1 MARKTIIDTHLSVAY
16 GLGDLRR
23 LRDELRLYLEG
34 RALPPEVTY
43 DLLTCAQEACK
54 NALRFA
60 DTPRGV
66 HASILLLPHEVV
78 VTVRDFG
85 GGLDALPSAS
95 LPDPPDPYSESGR
108 GLFLMAALMDRV
120 EFQVTNGTRVRL
132 HKLLP
137 LAGAAALEQAA

>member
-1 MARKTIIDTHLSVAY
+1 MPTDTPLSVAY
-16 GLGDLRR
+16 GLNDLRQV
-23 LRDELRLYLEG
+23 RDELRGHLEG

-60 DTPRGV
+60 GTPRGV
-66 HASILLLPHEVV
+66 HASILMLPHEVV

-85 GGLDALPSAS
+85 AGLALEPDAS
-95 LPDPPDPYSESGR
+95 LPPDPYSESGR

-120 EFQVTNGTRVRL
+120 EVRVSDGTQVRL

-137 LAGAAALEQAA
+137 LVDAAALEQAA

>member
-1 MARKTIIDTHLSVAY
+1 MQRKMTTDTPLSVAY
-16 GLGDLRR
+16 GLSDLRQVR
-23 LRDELRLYLEG
+23 EELRVHLEG

-60 DTPRGV
+60 GTPRGV
-66 HASILLLPHEVV
+66 HASILILPHEVV

-85 GGLDALPSAS
+85 TGLAVQPDAS
-95 LPDPPDPYSESGR
+95 LPPDPYSESGR

-120 EFQVTNGTRVRL
+120 EVQVSDGTQVRL

-137 LAGAAALEQAA
+137 LVDAVALEQAA

>member
-1 MARKTIIDTHLSVAY
+1 M
-16 GLGDLRR
+16 
-23 LRDELRLYLEG
+23 RDELRLYLEG
-34 RALPPEVTY
+34 RALPPEITY

-60 DTPRGV
+60 YTPRGV
-66 HASILLLPHEVV
+66 HASILILPNEVV

-85 GGLDALPSAS
+85 AGLAVMPAAS
-95 LPDPPDPYSESGR
+95 PPADPYSESGR

-120 EFQVTNGTRVRL
+120 EFQVGDGTQVRL

-137 LAGAAALEQAA
+137 LADAAALQRAA

>member
-1 MARKTIIDTHLSVAY
+1 MQRRTTIDTPLSVAHS
-16 GLGDLRR
+16 LGDLRR
-23 LRDELRLYLEG
+23 MRDELRLYLEG

-60 DTPRGV
+60 GTPRGV
-66 HASILLLPHEVV
+66 HASILILPNEVV

-85 GGLDALPSAS
+85 AGLTAMPVPS
-95 LPDPPDPYSESGR
+95 PPADPYSESGR
-108 GLFLMAALMDRV
+108 GLFLMAALMDHV
-120 EFQVTNGTRVRL
+120 EFQVGDGTQVRL

-137 LAGAAALEQAA
+137 LTGAAALERAA

>member
-1 MARKTIIDTHLSVAY
+1 MQRKTIIDTPLSVAY

-23 LRDELRLYLEG
+23 LRDELRLYLES

-43 DLLTCAQEACK
+43 DLLTCTQEACK

-60 DTPRGV
+60 GTPRGV
-66 HASILLLPHEVV
+66 HASILILPHEVV

-85 GGLDALPSAS
+85 AGLTVLPVAS
-95 LPDPPDPYSESGR
+95 LPSDLYGESGR

-120 EFQVTNGTRVRL
+120 EFHVDDGTRVRL

-137 LAGAAALEQAA
+137 LAGATALEPAA

>member
-1 MARKTIIDTHLSVAY
+1 MQRRTTIDTPLSVAHS
-16 GLGDLRR
+16 LGDLRR
-23 LRDELRLYLEG
+23 MRDELRLYLEG

-60 DTPRGV
+60 GTPRGV
-66 HASILLLPHEVV
+66 HASILILPNEVV

-85 GGLDALPSAS
+85 AGLTAMPAPS
-95 LPDPPDPYSESGR
+95 PPADPYSESGR

-120 EFQVTNGTRVRL
+120 EFQVGDGTQVRL

-137 LAGAAALEQAA
+137 LTGAAALERAA

>member
-1 MARKTIIDTHLSVAY
+1 MQRKTTTDTPFSVAY

-60 DTPRGV
+60 GTPRGV
-66 HASILLLPHEVV
+66 HASILILPHEVV

-85 GGLDALPSAS
+85 AGLTDLPVTS
-95 LPDPPDPYSESGR
+95 LPPDPYSESGR
-108 GLFLMAALMDRV
+108 GLFLMVALMDRV
-120 EFQVTNGTRVRL
+120 EFRVTDGTQVRL

-137 LAGAAALEQAA
+137 LTDAAALEQAA

>member
-1 MARKTIIDTHLSVAY
+1 MRQKTTIDTPLSVAH
-16 GLGDLRR
+16 GLRDLRR
-23 LRDELRLYLEG
+23 MREELRLYLEG

-43 DLLTCAQEACK
+43 DLLTCTQEACK

-60 DTPRGV
+60 GTPRGV
-66 HASILLLPHEVV
+66 HASILILPNEVV

-85 GGLDALPSAS
+85 AGLTVMPAS
-95 LPDPPDPYSESGR
+95 SPPADPYSESGR

-120 EFQVTNGTRVRL
+120 EFQVGDGTQVRL

-137 LAGAAALEQAA
+137 LAGAAALELAA

>member
-1 MARKTIIDTHLSVAY
+1 MQRKTTTDTALSVAY
-16 GLGDLRR
+16 GLADLRQVR
-23 LRDELRLYLEG
+23 EELRGHLER

-43 DLLTCAQEACK
+43 DLLTCTQEACK

-66 HASILLLPHEVV
+66 HASILILPHEVII
-78 VTVRDFG
+78 TVRDFG
-85 GGLDALPSAS
+85 TGLAVQPDAS
-95 LPDPPDPYSESGR
+95 LPPDPYSESGR

-120 EFQVTNGTRVRL
+120 EVRVSDGTQVRL

-137 LAGAAALEQAA
+137 LVDAAALEQAA